1 MRLTIAFWRQ
11 VGDALYLEEEDARDL
26 TVARVLI
33 AAHLLGLFLQPGHA
47 QPLPPLL
54 PLLGLL
60 GLVLGL
66 VRAFLVVLGVSDI
79 AVGTQQELAL
89 IVVGARRLT
98 DNGAEALHD
107 LLGRRGGVARVDKGE
122 LDLDL
127 ARNDRLL
134 LAGAARLEREPA
146 RLLQR
151 LAVEEHILEDDV
163 EVAHVVL
170 AEAVLVPAVH
180 LEQQA
185 LLVDDGQVD
194 GRVPFGVERFV
205 DRGRGLPGVAE
216 GKHEVLPGQPDI
228 WMSLDATHGV
238 RGAAAV
244 LGREVGALQRGQRA
258 LSRGEVAAP

>member
-66 VRAFLVVLGVSDI
+66 VRAFLVVLGVGDI

-89 IVVGARRLT
+89 I
-98 DNGAEALHD
+98 
-107 LLGRRGGVARVDKGE
+107 GRRGGVARVDKGE

-228 WMSLDATHGV
+228 WISLDATHGV